1 MSVRRRDPSDLIGQT
16 IADRYVL
23 ESILGEGGAATVY
36 AATDT
41 RLGGECAV
49 KVLNHPHPIAARR
62 MDREVRVVASMQH
75 PNLCHVT
82 DYGRIDAGT
91 PFMVMERLVG
101 QALGDRLLEQADAPE
116 AGRVKPRTQLPIA
129 EAVEIAKQVLSV
141 LHVAHQRSYVHR
153 DIKPANIFLVDV
165 PGRPP
170 LVKVLDFGVA
180 SADYEQGLTDRGQ
193 IVGTPAY
200 MSPEQAAAYPD
211 IDGRTDIYACAV
223 VLYQCLTG
231 VQPFQ
236 SEKALETLDRI
247 IRGGATPVSA
257 LRPDVPAEVSRA
269 VERGMRV
276 EREARFATALEMI
289 EALDGKIATSPHE
302 TWEAATSNLGQI
314 DAEQVFDDVTSRIP
328 PIAPPRRK

>member
-1 MSVRRRDPSDLIGQT
+1 MSARRRDPSELIGKT

-49 KVLNHPHPIAARR
+49 KVLNHAHPTAARR

-82 DYGRIDAGT
+82 DYGRLDPGT
-91 PFMVMERLVG
+91 PYMVMEKLVG
-101 QALGDRLLEQADAPE
+101 QSLTDRLYDQA
-116 AGRVKPRTQLPIA
+116 QLPIA

-165 PGRPP
+165 AGRPP
-170 LVKVLDFGVA
+170 FVKVLDFGVA
-180 SADYEQGLTDRGQ
+180 SADYEQGITDRGQ

-211 IDGRTDIYACAV
+211 IDGRTDIYACSV

-231 VQPFQ
+231 IQPVQSDKP
-236 SEKALETLDRI
+236 LETLDRI
-247 IRGGATPVSA
+247 IRGGATAVADIRTEIP
-257 LRPDVPAEVSRA
+257 EVISQA
-269 VERGMRV
+269 VDRGMRV
-276 EREARFATALEMI
+276 EREARYATAIDMI
-289 EALDGKIATSPHE
+289 EALEGKVSTSTHE
-302 TWEAATSNLGQI
+302 SWEASTASF
-314 DAEQVFDDVTSRIP
+314 DAPVFESKFDDVTARIP
-328 PIAPPRRK
+328 PMNPPRKR